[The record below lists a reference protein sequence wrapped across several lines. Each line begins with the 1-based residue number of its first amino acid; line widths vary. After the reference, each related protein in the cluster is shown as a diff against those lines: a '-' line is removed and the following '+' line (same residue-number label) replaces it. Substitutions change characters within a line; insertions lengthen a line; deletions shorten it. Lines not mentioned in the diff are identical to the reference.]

1 MRSKSPIWTS
11 STAALLLAA
20 TLVAAPAWAQ
30 APAAPAVEPN
40 TKLAFPATLGGATLS
55 RSGTMGGGSS
65 YQYAAANN
73 MIVTVDVYGGRQRA
87 PNGSSHPTII
97 NQFNDELAQLGQQA
111 GGALEKP
118 AVPSACTYGPYTFR
132 CITFS
137 AAGGA
142 AGRLYGKLLLI
153 GYREHFVKILI
164 QWTQKGGQTT
174 ADADKV
180 LNAFVP
186 ALMR

>member
-1 MRSKSPIWTS
+1 MPSRSQTWTFS
-11 STAALLLAA
+11 VVLLAAALLAA
-20 TLVAAPAWAQ
+20 GPAAAQ

-55 RSGTMGGGSS
+55 RSGSMGGGSS
-65 YQYAAANN
+65 YQYAAPNG
-73 MIVTVDVYGGRQRA
+73 MLVTVDVYGSRQRV

-97 NQFNDELAQLGQQA
+97 NQFNDELAQLAQQS

-118 AVPSACTYGPYTFR
+118 AVPSACTYGPLTFR
-132 CITFS
+132 CIAFN

-164 QWTQKGGQTT
+164 QWTQKSGQTG